1 MAVTLSKKYL
11 NIGLVLEKYLNIAI
25 WSIFKKLQLK
35 KCFFKKNRL
44 LNFVESMTRFM
55 SLTR

>member
-35 KCFFKKNRL
+35 NVFFFK
-44 LNFVESMTRFM
+44 
-55 SLTR
+55 

>member
-35 KCFFKKNRL
+35 NVFFLNRL

>member
-1 MAVTLSKKYL
+1 MVVTLSKKYL

-25 WSIFKKLQLK
+25 WSIFKKLQLN
-35 KCFFKKNRL
+35 FFFFLNRL

>member
-1 MAVTLSKKYL
+1 MAVTLSKKYP

-35 KCFFKKNRL
+35 KYIYF
-44 LNFVESMTRFM
+44 
-55 SLTR
+55 